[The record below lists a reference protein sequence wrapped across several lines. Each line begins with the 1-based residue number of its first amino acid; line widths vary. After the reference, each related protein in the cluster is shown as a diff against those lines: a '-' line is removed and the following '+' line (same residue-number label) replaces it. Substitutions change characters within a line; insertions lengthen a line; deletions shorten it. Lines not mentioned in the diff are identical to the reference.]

1 MKFWNFRNSY
11 RISLL
16 AACHSVV
23 CVSSQYVDSKDLDSE
38 NFSTWEDLE
47 LDDHWKKTNIAENSS
62 PLAHKPLFSHTKIK
76 IYTNYL
82 TNWALSH
89 TALATSYRLERN
101 WDSENIS
108 SRTEDLYLPDEYLC
122 KPQLSSAAELVHG
135 KENHFC
141 SVTTQAVLQ
150 NIDLSSRISCKSK
163 FVIWCCC
170 QRQDGPWD

>member
-23 CVSSQYVDSKDLDSE
+23 CISSQYVDSKDLDSE
-38 NFSTWEDLE
+38 DFSTWEDLE

-89 TALATSYRLERN
+89 TALATSYKLGWKKLGFREHEFQN
-101 WDSENIS
+101 WRSVSSWWIS
-108 SRTEDLYLPDEYLC
+108 MQT
-122 KPQLSSAAELVHG
+122 AAEVSCWAGAWQG
-135 KENHFC
+135 KPF
-141 SVTTQAVLQ
+141 L
-150 NIDLSSRISCKSK
+150 LSDNPSCFAKYWLELSN
-163 FVIWCCC
+163 FL
-170 QRQDGPWD
+170 